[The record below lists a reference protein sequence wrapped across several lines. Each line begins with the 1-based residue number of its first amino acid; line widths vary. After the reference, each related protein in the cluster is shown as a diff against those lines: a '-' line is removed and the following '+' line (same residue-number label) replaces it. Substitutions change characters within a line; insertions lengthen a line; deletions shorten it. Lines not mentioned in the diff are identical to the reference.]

1 MPRSHDLFVKARN
14 VPVAASVVWRHLAR
28 GRGHAAT
35 IGARA
40 VPRLAPLAD
49 RLAAGQSPYVVSA
62 SAALAAGDLGEAR
75 ERAAKAGW
83 RGRRLRG
90 FIEGEIALLSPSG
103 RARTAPCSVTELG
116 DGPVLHLVTNSLPHI
131 VAGYTT
137 RTQGLL
143 AGQRQTGL
151 RSEEHTSELQSLM
164 RNS

>member
-83 RGRRLRG
+83 RGR
-90 FIEGEIALLSPSG
+90 
-103 RARTAPCSVTELG
+103 
-116 DGPVLHLVTNSLPHI
+116 
-131 VAGYTT
+131 
-137 RTQGLL
+137 
-143 AGQRQTGL
+143 
-151 RSEEHTSELQSLM
+151 SEEHTSELQSLM
-164 RNS
+164 RISYAVLCLKKQKNIN